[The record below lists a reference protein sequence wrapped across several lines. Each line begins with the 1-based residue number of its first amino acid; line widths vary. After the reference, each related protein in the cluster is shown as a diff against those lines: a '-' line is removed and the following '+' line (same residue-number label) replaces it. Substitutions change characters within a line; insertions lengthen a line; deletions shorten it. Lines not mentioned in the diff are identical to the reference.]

1 MTGKCHVVKSRPK
14 VDEIARMAGVS
25 KATVDRVLNNRPG
38 VQEHTRAHVM
48 AIAASLAET
57 PGEVSNPG
65 KIGLDFILA
74 GGTNPFIAD
83 LALHLERQAAVRPD
97 VDVIIHRLN
106 GIEPEEI
113 AEKLTSLRPSCKG
126 VGLIGLDSP
135 AVREALRQRIAAG
148 VPVLTLVSDISHVG
162 RVSYVGIDNRAAG
175 RLAGYL
181 IGRFVPGARGKIA
194 LIAGALAY
202 RGHEEREM
210 GFRHVLDERFPLLEI
225 IAVREVKEN
234 PERAYSEVRTLLAEE
249 PELVAIYCIGAGHA
263 GIARALKEAGREKSL
278 IFVGHD
284 LTDDTRQYLLSGV
297 MDAVIDQNAG
307 VEAREAIDRLVRATR
322 NETSISA
329 ATIRIQSVF
338 SENIPADA

>member
-1 MTGKCHVVKSRPK
+1 VAKSRPK
-14 VDEIARMAGVS
+14 VDEIARLAGVS

-38 VQEHTRAHVM
+38 VQEHTRVHVTS
-48 AIAASLAET
+48 IAASLAGSPVET
-57 PGEVSNPG
+57 SASDKV
-65 KIGLDFILA
+65 GLDFILP
-74 GGTNPFIAD
+74 GGSNPFIAD
-83 LALHLERQAAVRPD
+83 LARHLERQATSRTD
-97 VDVIIHRLN
+97 VDVAIHRLS

-113 AEKLTSLRPSCKG
+113 AAQLGSLRPSCQG

-135 AVREALRQRIAAG
+135 AVREAVRQRIAAG
-148 VPVLTLVSDISHVG
+148 LSVLTLVSDISHVG

-181 IGRFVPGARGKIA
+181 IGRFMPGSKGKIA

-225 IAVREVKEN
+225 IALREVREN
-234 PERAYSEVRTLLAEE
+234 ADRAYKEVRALLEE
-249 PELVAIYCIGAGHA
+249 QPELVAIYCIGAGHQ
-263 GIARALKEAGREKSL
+263 GIVRALKEAGREKSI
-278 IFVGHD
+278 IFIGHD

-322 NETSISA
+322 NEPLISST
-329 ATIRIQSVF
+329 TIRIQSVF
-338 SENIPADA
+338 SENIPTDA

>member
-1 MTGKCHVVKSRPK
+1 MKVMKARPK
-14 VDEIARMAGVS
+14 VDEIARLARVS

-38 VQEHTRAHVM
+38 VQEHTRAHV
-48 AIAASLAET
+48 ASIVASLADDQVEA
-57 PGEVSNPG
+57 SDSG
-65 KIGLDFILA
+65 KIPLDFILP

-83 LALHLERQAAVRPD
+83 LVRHLERQAAMRSD
-97 VDVIIHRLN
+97 VDVAIHRLN
-106 GIEPEEI
+106 GIEPEEV
-113 AEKLTSLRPSCKG
+113 AEKLGSLRRSCQG

-135 AVREALRQRIAAG
+135 AVREAVRQCIGAG
-148 VPVLTLVSDISHVG
+148 ISVLTLVSDISHVG

-181 IGRFVPGARGKIA
+181 IGRFMPGSKGKIA

-225 IAVREVKEN
+225 IAVREVRENADKAYTEVQMLLKEQ
-234 PERAYSEVRTLLAEE
+234 
-249 PELVAIYCIGAGHA
+249 PELVGVYCIGAGHE
-263 GIARALKEAGREKSL
+263 GIVRALKEAGREKSVVF
-278 IFVGHD
+278 IGHD

-307 VEAREAIDRLVRATR
+307 VEAREAIDRLVRSTR
-322 NETSISA
+322 GETPVSA